1 MSADDI
7 IMYIETLKNS
17 LQKKL
22 LELINDFGKVATY
35 KINIQSLAVFP
46 QH

>member
-1 MSADDI
+1 MFADDI
-7 IMYIETLKNS
+7 IMYIENLKNL

-22 LELINDFGKVATY
+22 FELINDFGKVATY
-35 KINIQSLAVFP
+35 KINIQSLVVIP